1 MNPCDI
7 ELGTAAY
14 LESVI
19 TIPANTQFL
28 EAINSGE
35 MDLEKQAVVVRAENV
50 EYRSTTSFVAS
61 LEIAVRTP
69 ATIFSRENH
78 SDLVK
83 KVTTALQ
90 NQANFISGF
99 NAATT
104 GVDLIGAAPVSYRAP
119 EFEDRALIN
128 VVTVDVGVVQT

>member
-1 MNPCDI
+1 MNPCEI

-28 EAINSGE
+28 EAVNAGN

-50 EYRSTTSFVAS
+50 EYRGATSFVAT
-61 LEIAVRTP
+61 LEVAVRTP
-69 ATIFSRENH
+69 ATVFSRENH

-90 NQANFISGF
+90 NKSNFISGF
-99 NAATT
+99 NSATT
-104 GVDLIGAAPVSYRAP
+104 GVDLIGAAPVNYRAP
-119 EFEDRALIN
+119 EFEDRAFIN
-128 VVTVDVGVVQT
+128 VVSVDVGVVQA